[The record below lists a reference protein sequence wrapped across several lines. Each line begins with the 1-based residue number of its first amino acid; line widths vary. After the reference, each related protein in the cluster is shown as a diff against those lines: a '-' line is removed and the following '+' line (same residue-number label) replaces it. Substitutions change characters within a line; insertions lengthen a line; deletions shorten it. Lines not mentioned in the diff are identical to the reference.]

1 MIRIRPKGD
10 EQIMAN
16 ATHYV
21 EDLRAIGQM
30 LAGRNIV
37 DFELKHVASGYFI
50 QDLHEH
56 TASFSSRIQN
66 WFHGAPYSARAESLT
81 VSPAEV
87 TRLSAEGRA
96 RRTKAGQ
103 LTQFRELSNVLRTIG
118 AYLDSKE
125 VELLELQKRP
135 ISVTLQYRDKS
146 GHDEIED
153 RPLTSFYKYFLELY
167 DKRSQTEESRSA
179 N

>member
-1 MIRIRPKGD
+1 MTD
-10 EQIMAN
+10 S
-16 ATHYV
+16 THYV
-21 EDLRAIGQM
+21 EELRAIGQM

-37 DFELKHVASGYFI
+37 DFELKHGDSGYFI

-66 WFHGAPYSARAESLT
+66 WFHGAPYSTRAESLT

-96 RRTKAGQ
+96 RRDKAGQ
-103 LTQFRELSNVLRTIG
+103 LTQFRELSNILRTVG
-118 AYLDSKE
+118 AYLDSKG
-125 VELLELQKRP
+125 VKLLELQKRP
-135 ISVTLQYRDKS
+135 ISITLQYRDKS
-146 GHDEIED
+146 GRDETED
-153 RPLTSFYKYFLELY
+153 RPVTSFYKFFLELY
-167 DKRSQTEESRSA
+167 DKRGQTEEPRRG

>member
-56 TASFSSRIQN
+56 TASLSARIQN
-66 WFHGAPYSARAESLT
+66 WLHGAPYSTRAESLT
-81 VSPAEV
+81 ISPADVE
-87 TRLSAEGRA
+87 RLSAEGRA

>member
-1 MIRIRPKGD
+1 MTD
-10 EQIMAN
+10 SA
-16 ATHYV
+16 HYV
-21 EDLRAIGQM
+21 EELRAIGQM

-37 DFELKHVASGYFI
+37 DFELKHVDSGYFI

-96 RRTKAGQ
+96 RRDKAGQ
-103 LTQFRELSNVLRTIG
+103 LTQFRELSNILRTVG
-118 AYLDSKE
+118 AYLDSKG
-125 VELLELQKRP
+125 VKLLELQKRP
-135 ISVTLQYRDKS
+135 ISITLQYRDKS
-146 GHDEIED
+146 GRDETED
-153 RPLTSFYKYFLELY
+153 RPVTSFYKFFLELY
-167 DKRSQTEESRSA
+167 DKRGQTEEPRRG

>member
-1 MIRIRPKGD
+1 MTD
-10 EQIMAN
+10 S
-16 ATHYV
+16 THYV
-21 EDLRAIGQM
+21 EELRAIGQM

-37 DFELKHVASGYFI
+37 DFELKHVDSGYFI

-56 TASFSSRIQN
+56 TASLSARIQN
-66 WFHGAPYSARAESLT
+66 WFHGAPYSTRAESLT
-81 VSPAEV
+81 ISPAEV
-87 TRLSAEGRA
+87 EKLSAEGRA

-135 ISVTLQYRDKS
+135 ISITLQYRDKS
-146 GHDEIED
+146 GRHETED
-153 RPLTSFYKYFLELY
+153 RPLTSFYKFFLELY

>member
-1 MIRIRPKGD
+1 MTGS
-10 EQIMAN
+10 
-16 ATHYV
+16 THYV
-21 EDLRAIGQM
+21 EELRAIGQM

-37 DFELKHVASGYFI
+37 DFELKHVDSGYFI

-96 RRTKAGQ
+96 RRDKAGQ
-103 LTQFRELSNVLRTIG
+103 LTQFRELSNILRTVG
-118 AYLDSKE
+118 AYLDSKG
-125 VELLELQKRP
+125 VKLLELQKRP
-135 ISVTLQYRDKS
+135 ISITLQYRDKS
-146 GHDEIED
+146 GRDETED
-153 RPLTSFYKYFLELY
+153 RPVTSFYKFFLELY
-167 DKRSQTEESRSA
+167 DKRGQTEEPRRG